1 METKKDTKKEKKQI
15 DKGINESKSPL
26 VKKFIAW
33 GILKVKFK
41 KLFIKKEIRKVIK
54 NQPTNRLNNKFLLI
68 KILLL
73 IK

>member
-1 METKKDTKKEKKQI
+1 M
-15 DKGINESKSPL
+15 GISESKSPS
-26 VKKFIAW
+26 VKKVIAL

-54 NQPTNRLNNKFLLI
+54 NQPINRLNNKFLLI